1 MKLGVPVVTIKLT
14 ESELVLLNQ
23 MVGHHIADWE
33 EKEKVMQAKYK
44 LQKDLL
50 SIEEW
55 LKDEKQKA
63 INDKTDPKKEY
74 INKITGKESL
84 KEQIQKKSS

>member
-23 MVGHHIADWE
+23 MVGHHISDWE

-74 INKITGKESL
+74 INKITCKESL
-84 KEQIQKKSS
+84 KE

>member
-23 MVGHHIADWE
+23 MVGHHISDWE

-74 INKITGKESL
+74 INKITGEESI
-84 KEQIQKKSS
+84 KR